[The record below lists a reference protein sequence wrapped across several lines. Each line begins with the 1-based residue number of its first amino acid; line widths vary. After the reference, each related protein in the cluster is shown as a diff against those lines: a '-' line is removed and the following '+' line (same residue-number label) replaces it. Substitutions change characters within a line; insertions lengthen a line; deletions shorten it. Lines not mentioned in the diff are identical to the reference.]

1 MTDAQIN
8 QEMGEVHVTLTT
20 EPPVVQQQ
28 SSSVS
33 SDLVS
38 KFINPSLDIGI
49 DSILNPNVA
58 VSITPSS
65 DTTIPQPPILIIQP
79 QQKTHDSTT
88 TTTIPTTTLPEIPN
102 FASLFGFDRR
112 VSSLEI
118 QLSEL
123 KQTNQ
128 FAEAVA
134 SILGI
139 VDNYL
144 TSKMKNEV
152 NVAL

>member
-1 MTDAQIN
+1 MVA
-8 QEMGEVHVTLTT
+8 
-20 EPPVVQQQ
+20 
-28 SSSVS
+28 
-33 SDLVS
+33 
-38 KFINPSLDIGI
+38 KFINPSPDTGI

-58 VSITPSS
+58 VSVTPSS
-65 DTTIPQPPILIIQP
+65 DTTIPQPPIRIIQP
-79 QQKTHDSTT
+79 QQQTHNSTT
-88 TTTIPTTTLPEIPN
+88 TITIPTTTLPEIPN

-118 QLSEL
+118 ELSEL

-128 FAEAVA
+128 FVEAVA

-144 TSKMKNEV
+144 TSKTKDEV
-152 NVAL
+152 DVADQLKSDKLREEAQAENQDFLNSLNSNVKRIIK